1 MLGPP
6 AIPNRAAQQI
16 RGTIPFLTYNTLFEA
31 CFKKIHCL
39 RLVLKHKLFERS
51 WTAFLSTS
59 CWMKAASRRNKHALT
74 ERTYLRKKTMDGHC
88 LTPWVKKKKAA
99 TTYVGWQ
106 WAAR

>member
-6 AIPNRAAQQI
+6 ATPNRAAQQI
-16 RGTIPFLTYNTLFEA
+16 RGTISLSSPT
-31 CFKKIHCL
+31 IHCL
-39 RLVLKHKLFERS
+39 RLVLKNTLFERS
-51 WTAFLSTS
+51 WTAFLSTA

-88 LTPWVKKKKAA
+88 VTPWVKKRKKAA
-99 TTYVGWQ
+99 TYEGWQ

>member
-1 MLGPP
+1 
-6 AIPNRAAQQI
+6 
-16 RGTIPFLTYNTLFEA
+16 
-31 CFKKIHCL
+31 
-39 RLVLKHKLFERS
+39 
-51 WTAFLSTS
+51 
-59 CWMKAASRRNKHALT
+59 MKAASRRNKHGLT